1 MKKIYAQKQLF
12 LFMNGFSILFAILG
26 LIGGL
31 TKDNSFFQILIIP
44 PCLTLLSLTMLINK
58 IYYNE
63 TQIRFSFIS
72 RKTTINFSDIQEIY
86 IQRSAPLSLAT
97 PVIINFDKKVS
108 VPCNDYFQYIK
119 LLKKENIKN
128 TIFLTGITKKDLN
141 KLLKYCNCP
150 KYDV

>member
-1 MKKIYAQKQLF
+1 MFWFI
-12 LFMNGFSILFAILG
+12 NRFSILFAILG

-63 TQIRFSFIS
+63 TQIRVSCIS
-72 RKTTINFSDIQEIY
+72 RKVTINFSDIQEIY
-86 IQRSAPLSLAT
+86 IQWSAPLSLT
-97 PVIINFDKKVS
+97 TSVIINFDKKVS
-108 VPCNDYFQYIK
+108 VPCNDYNQYIK

-128 TIFLTGITKKDLN
+128 TIFFTGITKKDLN
-141 KLLKYCNCP
+141 KLLEYCNCP